1 MDKNFFQNNRRRL
14 AEALEGESF
23 AAVLSSGYEVT
34 RSADEN
40 YDFQVNT
47 NFFYLT
53 GIRQSKVYLVIHC
66 SREKGELSYR
76 EMLFIDAYDENYAKW
91 IGHRLIKEEASEL
104 SGVALSDIFYKE
116 EYESILNE
124 LTEKGCLFYLDLEKN
139 GNVNF
144 NSFGLSL
151 AAQLAGKVEVKDLY
165 PTLIGLRAAKDTCE
179 AEAIAKAVA
188 TTKAGI
194 EALMAKARPGLYE
207 YQLEAWFDHTLKD
220 LGNKKTSF
228 KTIAASGMNAT
239 TLHYSTNDSL
249 MKEGDLVLF
258 DLGAKEGE
266 YCADIT
272 RTFPVNGRF
281 TDLQKTV
288 YNIVL
293 AANKRV
299 EKEAKA
305 GMTLGELQTICVET
319 LTEGCLVAGLIASP
333 EEIKRVYFH
342 GVSHSLGLDT
352 HDPMPRG
359 IPLPVG
365 AVITDEPG
373 LYFPEHGIGIRI
385 EDDLYIQE
393 NGAINLS
400 KDIIKEP
407 EEIEAFMEA
416 HRDA

>member
-1 MDKNFFQNNRRRL
+1 MDKNFYQRNRRRL
-14 AEALEGESF
+14 AETLEGECF

-47 NFFYLT
+47 NFYYLT
-53 GIRQSKVYLVIHC
+53 GIKQSKVFLVLHG
-66 SREKGELSYR
+66 SREAGELAVR

-91 IGHRLIKEEASEL
+91 IGHRLTKEEASEL
-104 SGVALSDIFYKE
+104 SGVAVSDIFYKD
-116 EYESILNE
+116 EYEKVLAE
-124 LTEKGCLFYLDLEKN
+124 LMEKGGLLYLDLEKN

-151 AAQLAGKVEVKDLY
+151 AVQFAGKAEVKDLY
-165 PTLIGLRAAKDTCE
+165 PTLIGLRSAKEACE
-179 AEAIAKAVA
+179 AEAIVQAVA

-220 LGNKKTSF
+220 RGNRKTSF
-228 KTIAASGMNAT
+228 KTIAASGRNAT
-239 TLHYSTNDSL
+239 TLHYSTNDSQ
-249 MKEGDLVLF
+249 MNDGDLVLF

-281 TDLQKTV
+281 TDLQRTI

-299 EKEAKA
+299 EREAKA
-305 GMTLGELQTICVET
+305 GMTLGELQAICVET
-319 LTEGCLVAGLIASP
+319 LTEGCLAAGLIKTP

-365 AVITDEPG
+365 AVITNEPG

-385 EDDLYIQE
+385 EDDLYIQKD
-393 NGAINLS
+393 GAICLS

-407 EEIEAFMEA
+407 EEIEAYMA
-416 HRDA
+416 AYRNL